1 MVVRFR
7 EARNLFDKTSV
18 LFTATKNGRMPTV
31 REDQKLVQIRF
42 RTCADAQLVI
52 FVCYVN
58 QGGHDRTTGIPNDA
72 WYIIRS
78 PGIPD
83 RLIRIFSGAE
93 GLHDMLLRY
102 AFQDSQGCKHEKH
115 MQLEYAREYQL
126 DDNVVSRVIPKVL
139 TDALGIPQ
147 FYKQSGNCWFASMC
161 WVLFGNDEIRKFVC
175 DCFQRA
181 GAQDLARWAQRAF
194 HEPDTAQMIR
204 NKLWRDHRIGD
215 DVDAAPHLDG
225 QNGGSEMIRVCD
237 AYNIPLRIL
246 QCEAGTRIRELRSV
260 QPGKKHIMLVRA
272 QDKNHTTEMPLRRYY
287 GDKAGS
293 YRLVS
298 GLLGQRQCGHQ
309 QGFANVRKDCWAVTD
324 SDAHKMFK
332 KTSEGWRRVPNMSP
346 LYFDL
351 QDQRPKDFADVF
363 KFMVFVTKYGNEYE
377 NYCNFSL
384 GVDNNELS
392 RTNGIVCADPSTV
405 PLRAS
410 GALKRDI
417 KRNSSCT
424 GTLTTDLVYLC

>member
-7 EARNLFDKTSV
+7 EAQNLFDRSS
-18 LFTATKNGRMPTV
+18 LFFTATKNGRMPTV
-31 REDQKLVQIRF
+31 RGDQKLVRIRF
-42 RTCADAQLVI
+42 RTCVDAQLVI
-52 FVCYVN
+52 FVCHVN
-58 QGGHDRTTGIPNDA
+58 RGGHDKTTGIPHDA
-72 WYIIRS
+72 WYVIRS

-102 AFQDSQGCKHEKH
+102 AFQDSEGCKHEKH
-115 MQLEYAREYQL
+115 MQLEYARDYQL
-126 DDNVVSRVIPKVL
+126 DENVVSRVIPKNL

-161 WVLFGNDEIRKFVC
+161 WVLFGNEDIRNFVC
-175 DCFQRA
+175 DCLQRA
-181 GAQDLARWAQRAF
+181 GEQDLARWAQRAF

-204 NKLWRDHRIGD
+204 TKLWRDHRIGD

-293 YRLVS
+293 TAS
-298 GLLGQRQCGHQ
+298 SPACSDNG
-309 QGFANVRKDCWAVTD
+309 NVD
-324 SDAHKMFK
+324 
-332 KTSEGWRRVPNMSP
+332 
-346 LYFDL
+346 
-351 QDQRPKDFADVF
+351 
-363 KFMVFVTKYGNEYE
+363 
-377 NYCNFSL
+377 
-384 GVDNNELS
+384 
-392 RTNGIVCADPSTV
+392 TN
-405 PLRAS
+405 RAS
-410 GALKRDI
+410 QTCARTAGRSPTPTHTKCSNRLPKAGDAYRTCRLCTSICKN
-417 KRNSSCT
+417 RNPATSPMSSSTWCS
-424 GTLTTDLVYLC
+424 